1 MKVRF
6 IHGFQG
12 RETNEL
18 YYEAGQVVE
27 FDSDLA
33 QLLIRDGRA
42 MLVEEPAVL
51 VEDEPV
57 VAPPKRVIVKRTT
70 KKVKQ

>member
-42 MLVEEPAVL
+42 MLVE
-51 VEDEPV
+51 DEPV